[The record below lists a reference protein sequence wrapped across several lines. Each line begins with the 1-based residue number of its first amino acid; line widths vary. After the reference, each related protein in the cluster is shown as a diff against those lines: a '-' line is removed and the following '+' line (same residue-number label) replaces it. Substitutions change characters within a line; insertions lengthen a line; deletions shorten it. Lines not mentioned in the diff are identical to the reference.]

1 MNHIR
6 EEHREHEY
14 VLLKNKNKNK
24 KIGIKKFILI
34 KRK

>member
-14 VLLKNKNKNK
+14 VLLKIKNK
-24 KIGIKKFILI
+24 KEIGKKKFILF
-34 KRK
+34 KTK